1 MPIPQ
6 YYSQVVL
13 WLKIGET
20 DTTRLYLGFP
30 NGGLEDHCHRTTLF
44 FREFALT
51 QKLWISVVIRLV
63 CKRVKQESCF
73 SGYALYSEFF
83 PVFQRRD
90 TELGS
95 GISLP

>member
-6 YYSQVVL
+6 YYSQGVL

-63 CKRVKQESCF
+63 CKRVKQESQAFQGMLSTQSFFQF
-73 SGYALYSEFF
+73 SREETLS
-83 PVFQRRD
+83 
-90 TELGS
+90 
-95 GISLP
+95 